1 LGNGWLFDI
10 ETLTASVNPVGA
22 VDVPTIADGNGMTKG
37 MMPRLTNSLGN
48 STVTSPFPCAV
59 GGRTVL
65 TVTPGVTLL
74 AMIACAGIA
83 DTWEEVATSVD
94 ADAVV
99 AATVADVAAGVDVAA
114 VAGVE
119 VAAAAGAAAAADV
132 VGVGVGVAEATGEGE
147 LATGAT
153 TAGKTGGGAVGM
165 ATISSGEINFTMF
178 MVVPPLNGLAAGLT
192 ACKMT

>member
-1 LGNGWLFDI
+1 MGNGWLFDI

-119 VAAAAGAAAAADV
+119 VAAAAGAEAATDG
-132 VGVGVGVAEATGEGE
+132 VGVGVGVAVATGAGE

-178 MVVPPLNGLAAGLT
+178 IVVPPLNGLAAGLT
-192 ACKMT
+192 ACNMT